1 MSEKE
6 KREYHFVVRYDA
18 DADEF
23 DMDYDT
29 LMAKFHDSPI
39 YNPETGEWER
49 LKENHWEDEN
59 SNYNNAGDAI
69 WDAVKSMKLRGKND

>member
-1 MSEKE
+1 MAEQE

-18 DADEF
+18 DTDEF

-39 YNPETGEWER
+39 YDSETGEWIR
-49 LKENHWEDEN
+49 LRDTDWENEGT
-59 SNYNNAGDAI
+59 NYNNAGDAI
-69 WDAVKSMKLRGKND
+69 WDAVKNLKLRS